1 MSLKEKIGEMINE
14 VFGESEEE
22 KAERIRMVA
31 QCTKG
36 DKIALKADWTPFNAG
51 GRRFKTSVLKEM
63 EENIVVMKGSIMLY
77 AIIIAVIVT
86 GTTFISFQVM
96 ENMGVYFVP
105 FSVIAGIVLGFYG
118 IKLIKPKYFD
128 KNTGEYYIGEGEKKV
143 VVAELGEIYALQII
157 KKMCGSRNNKYYSYE
172 LNIIFKNS
180 KRNNITDHS
189 NYKSI
194 KRDGEEIAEFLG
206 IKLWDL
212 SENR

>member
-1 MSLKEKIGEMINE
+1 MSLKEKIGEMVNE

-22 KAERIRMVA
+22 KAERLRRVA

-51 GRRFKTSVLKEM
+51 GRRFKTLELKEM
-63 EENIVVMKGSIMLY
+63 EENIIVMKGSIMLY
-77 AIIIAVIVT
+77 FIIIAAIVT
-86 GTTFISFQVM
+86 VTIFISFQVM
-96 ENMGVYFVP
+96 ENMGIYFVP
-105 FSVIAGIVLGFYG
+105 LSVAAGGFLGFYG
-118 IKLIKPKYFD
+118 VKLVKPKYFD
-128 KNTGEYYIGEGEKKV
+128 KNTEKYYIGDGEKRV
-143 VVAELGEIYALQII
+143 VVAEFAEIHALQII
-157 KKMCGSRNNKYYSYE
+157 KKLCGSRNNKYYSYE

-194 KRDGEEIAEFLG
+194 RRDGEEIAKFIG
-206 IKLWDL
+206 VKLWEL